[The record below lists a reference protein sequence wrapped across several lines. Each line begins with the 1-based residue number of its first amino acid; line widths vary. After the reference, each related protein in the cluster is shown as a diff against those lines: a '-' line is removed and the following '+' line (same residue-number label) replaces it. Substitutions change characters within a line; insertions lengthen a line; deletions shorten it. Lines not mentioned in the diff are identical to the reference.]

1 MRARMFRILA
11 TFVLFGIL
19 TAGAMPQQALRQF
32 VAGELIVSLHPSTS
46 VEQLQSLAQQMD
58 MTVNYLGV
66 PGVYHLVM
74 KGAREGAVTDE
85 QTLQAVQKLKE
96 SGLFAYV
103 GPNRIYYCQQ
113 REVRPNDPRYGE
125 QWGLEMINMPR
136 AWVFQKGKAGD
147 CGGGYRGQRV

>member
-103 GPNRIYYCQQ
+103 GPNKVYYTLQSEFA
-113 REVRPNDPRYGE
+113 RMTP
-125 QWGLEMINMPR
+125 
-136 AWVFQKGKAGD
+136 ATASS
-147 CGGGYRGQRV
+147 GGSK